1 MSNTMRNLIEVLV
14 EDELATLEG
23 VTVYFDMDGV
33 LADFDAGVEVDSRA
47 VEARDAFRKILDQ
60 FPEMKHLSDD
70 EVKKRLGGPQADS
83 GMKALKKAYNNY
95 RQLKFMMTGRE
106 GFFLNLPPLPGA
118 REMLQR
124 AAALTGKKPAILTAP
139 VDNNPQRC
147 ADEKL
152 AWMNKHFPGMFSTF
166 HCTQDKHKYAHPDR
180 ILIDDRTKY
189 TIPFESN
196 GGVAILHKNPADSLQ
211 KLENILKL
219 KGLPV

>member
-1 MSNTMRNLIEVLV
+1 MSNTMQNLIEVLV
-14 EDELATLEG
+14 EDEIATLEG

-47 VEARDAFRKILDQ
+47 VEAREVFRRILDQ
-60 FPEMKHLSDD
+60 FPEMKNLSDD
-70 EVKKRLGGPQADS
+70 EVKKRLAGPQTDS

-118 REMLQR
+118 KEMLQR

-152 AWMNKHFPGMFSTF
+152 AWMNKHFPGMFRPSTAPR
-166 HCTQDKHKYAHPDR
+166 TSTSTL
-180 ILIDDRTKY
+180 ILTEFSSTTGRSTPFRLRVAAVWQFYTRTRMTPSKSWK
-189 TIPFESN
+189 TS
-196 GGVAILHKNPADSLQ
+196 
-211 KLENILKL
+211 
-219 KGLPV
+219 